1 MPETDIEFDEIELS
15 PTEFD
20 ALATVTK
27 KLLARTGLPI
37 EQIVMDEL
45 KKLMFVKKLNIWL
58 MAMKRIT
65 SMMVHWQRKPLNLK
79 RMKKS
84 L

>member
-1 MPETDIEFDEIELS
+1 FFSSSITICSIGKPVRANSFFVTVEAQGHKNERTNNEMPETDIEFDEIELS

-45 KKLMFVKKLNIWL
+45 
-58 MAMKRIT
+58 
-65 SMMVHWQRKPLNLK
+65 
-79 RMKKS
+79 
-84 L
+84 

>member
-20 ALATVTK
+20 ALANE

-45 KKLMFVKKLNIWL
+45 KKLMFVKKRNIW
-58 MAMKRIT
+58 
-65 SMMVHWQRKPLNLK
+65 
-79 RMKKS
+79 
-84 L
+84 